1 MIPTDVKAN
10 KNNNELFQKKK
21 PNRGRVEDILFLN
34 IYRLFYFFTLLLEIP
49 EKTKLLPWKFHRFL
63 LHPLEIPRPKTKN
76 PGNSTLFFLVHTR
89 KFHILNPPPPPTSI
103 PPLFGF
109 FWNSPINKRSGGS
122 ILQFLVRRTASK
134 VEI

>member
-89 KFHILNPPPPPTSI
+89 KFHILNPPPPTSI